1 MILCV
6 KYTDDV
12 INVFFSFPGFG
23 VGHGSLSRLTAL
35 ALAHLVLA
43 PGTAKLPAHTPLR
56 RAAVDLLGRGFTVWE
71 PYLDVSKVL
80 LGESLIIF
88 TTPDFAT
95 LLFVFPLFLITQDW
109 S

>member
-1 MILCV
+1 M
-6 KYTDDV
+6 Y
-12 INVFFSFPGFG
+12 FFSFPGFG

-80 LGESLIIF
+80 LGESLMILPSLTLTIYL
-88 TTPDFAT
+88 T
-95 LLFVFPLFLITQDW
+95 LLQVYQGIDSHNKNEDL
-109 S
+109 